1 MTNQGGGQ
9 GTKVEST
16 SCIIVLGIAC
26 LLTINGVQCNP
37 ADHRSL
43 IGEAVFDVTKFGAK
57 ADGKTDSANG
67 FIKAWATACHTVGPA
82 KVLIPKGQFVASEV
96 VFAGPC
102 LASKPIVIEIQGNV
116 MAYDDLSS
124 YSGGAWIM
132 VQRVDG
138 VVITGGGTING
149 RGEAAWPYNSQGGP
163 SLPVS
168 LVLQTVQNAQLNSLN
183 FVDSM
188 GFHVKVTDSNDVT
201 VWNLKIQAPAHSPN
215 TDGIHLSSNV
225 NVNITDIFIGTG
237 DDCVSIGHGNHNVL
251 VARITCG
258 PGHGLSVGSL
268 GKRPDE
274 TDLKGVTIINC
285 TLTGTTNGARIKT
298 YRQSPKLSAST
309 IYFED
314 IVMNK
319 VANPIIIDQN
329 YASKKKRQASNVR
342 LSDVHFRNI
351 RGTTISPVAVSVN
364 CSSTYPCDDVELS
377 NIDLR
382 PIGHIDPLRS
392 ACSNAKF
399 SIKGDLNPGPT
410 KCN

>member
-9 GTKVEST
+9 GTKVEA
-16 SCIIVLGIAC
+16 CIIVLGIAY

-37 ADHRSL
+37 LPTHRGL

-57 ADGKTDSANG
+57 ADGRTDSAMS

-102 LASKPIVIEIQGNV
+102 LANKPIVIEIQGNV

-138 VVITGGGTING
+138 VVITGGGTLNG
-149 RGEAAWPYNSQGGP
+149 RGEAAWPYNSKGGP

-168 LVLQTVQNAQLNSLN
+168 LVLQTVQNAQLNFLN

-188 GFHVKVTDSNDVT
+188 GFHLKVTDSNDIT
-201 VWNLKIQAPAHSPN
+201 VSNLKIQAPAQSPN

-237 DDCVSIGHGNHNVL
+237 DDCISVGHGNQNVL
-251 VARITCG
+251 IARITCG

-285 TLTGTTNGARIKT
+285 TMTGTTNGARIKT

-314 IVMNK
+314 IVMNQ
-319 VANPIIIDQN
+319 VSNPIIIDQN

-351 RGTTISPVAVSVN
+351 RGTTISPVAVSLN
-364 CSSTYPCDDVELS
+364 CSSTYPCVDVELS

-382 PIGHIDPLRS
+382 PIGRMAPLRS

-399 SIKGDLNPGPT
+399 FVKGNLNPGPT
-410 KCN
+410 KCI

>member
-1 MTNQGGGQ
+1 MTNQGRGQ
-9 GTKVEST
+9 VTKVEAY
-16 SCIIVLGIAC
+16 IFVLVISC
-26 LLTINGVQCNP
+26 LLTINGVQC
-37 ADHRSL
+37 
-43 IGEAVFDVTKFGAK
+43 IGQTVFDVTKFGAK
-57 ADGKTDSANG
+57 ADGRTDSAMA
-67 FIKAWATACHTVGPA
+67 FIKAWATACHTVGPT

-102 LASKPIVIEIQGNV
+102 LAQKPMVIEIQGNV
-116 MAYDDLSS
+116 LAYDDLSS

-132 VQRVDG
+132 VQRVNG
-138 VVITGGGTING
+138 VIITGGGTING
-149 RGEAAWPYNSQGGP
+149 RGKAAWPYNSQGGP

-168 LVLQTVQNAQLNSLN
+168 LVLQTVQNAQLNFLN

-201 VWNLKIQAPAHSPN
+201 VSNLKIQAPVDSPN

-225 NVNITDIFIGTG
+225 NVKITDTFIGTG
-237 DDCVSIGHGNHNVL
+237 DDCVSVGHGNHNIL

-274 TDLKGVTIINC
+274 TDLQVVTIINC

-309 IYFED
+309 IYFEN
-314 IVMNK
+314 IVMNN

-342 LSDVHFRNI
+342 LSDIHFRNI
-351 RGTTISPVAVSVN
+351 RGTTISPVAVSLN
-364 CSSTYPCDDVELS
+364 CSSTYPCMGIELS

-382 PIGHIDPLRS
+382 PIGRMAPLTS
-392 ACSNAKF
+392 ACSNAKIF
-399 SIKGDLNPGPT
+399 VKGNLNPSPT
-410 KCN
+410 RCI